1 MLCLPST
8 NSIKSSL
15 FTRHKELEKE
25 KEKPRNKVTS
35 WYRFHTFV
43 IGLHTHSSLLLG
55 WTSSQSLES
64 QCLSCYVCVVLGKR
78 FELRYSRKK
87 NKASTTWHRQSWLS
101 ARDLFRSVL
110 IRLAW
115 QRHLCSQSIL
125 NVWRCFED
133 VSNCD
138 NRSYSILFPSIEARL
153 FLWIL
158 KYEFDLTCCF
168 YYTSQKHW
176 APSLEGL
183 SNFGNDLKSIV
194 LLFSFAVG
202 L

>member
-1 MLCLPST
+1 MDIIAVSWIAMPKLRCVCS
-8 NSIKSSL
+8 
-15 FTRHKELEKE
+15 
-25 KEKPRNKVTS
+25 PRQKV
-35 WYRFHTFV
+35 
-43 IGLHTHSSLLLG
+43 
-55 WTSSQSLES
+55 WTEIFQ
-64 QCLSCYVCVVLGKR
+64 
-78 FELRYSRKK
+78 KK
-87 NKASTTWHRQSWLS
+87 NKASTSWHRQSWLS

-138 NRSYSILFPSIEARL
+138 NRCYSILFPSIEARL

-158 KYEFDLTCCF
+158 KHEFDLTCCF
-168 YYTSQKHW
+168 YYSSQKQW

-183 SNFGNDLKSIV
+183 SNFGDDLKSIV

-202 L
+202 LWKSDTQITSNQSSYNIFRRDKLLFRPSLCLIPVDSRFGLLFL